1 MLKFQS
7 ISADENVWR
16 LICLPVLRSAEGV
29 EGKRGVFGRTILPI
43 MLVLAASA
51 VTGWAQVRSNAA
63 SVTLYAR
70 IEESFSLQH
79 LVVPTGQSFVGDSAP
94 APQALLIGLGWTL
107 RHAREF
113 KVGFRHLR
121 PADAT
126 SPASGYSL
134 MSLRQL
140 SVMPQVFSFM
150 PMETS
155 GPPVLGAWG
164 DNEEDPVGQAS
175 LLMALPRP
183 DKGEA
188 VTVLI
193 SVVIL

>member
-1 MLKFQS
+1 ML
-7 ISADENVWR
+7 A
-16 LICLPVLRSAEGV
+16 
-29 EGKRGVFGRTILPI
+29 
-43 MLVLAASA
+43 LAASA
-51 VTGWAQVRSNAA
+51 VTGLAQVRSSAA
-63 SVTLYAR
+63 SVTLVAR
-70 IEESFSLQH
+70 IEESFSFQH
-79 LVVPTGQSFVGDSAP
+79 LVVPAGQSFVGDAES

-107 RHAREF
+107 CQARDF
-113 KVGFRHLR
+113 KIGFRRQR

-126 SPASGYSL
+126 SPASGSSL

-140 SVMPQVFSFM
+140 GLRSQVFSFM

-164 DNEEDPVGQAS
+164 DNEKDPVGQAS

-183 DKGEA
+183 EKGEV